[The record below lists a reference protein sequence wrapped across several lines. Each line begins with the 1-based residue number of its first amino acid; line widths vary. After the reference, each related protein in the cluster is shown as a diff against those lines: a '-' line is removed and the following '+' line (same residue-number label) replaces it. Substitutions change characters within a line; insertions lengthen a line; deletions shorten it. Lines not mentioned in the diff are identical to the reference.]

1 MATSLEGTDG
11 NPTDL
16 LLKEKLNLKD
26 DGNNLDSG
34 GESENEKTHVHR
46 IFHNIGDA
54 LPNFD
59 PVKDEINILDWIDKM
74 EECGDLYNWDEVAI
88 KHFALSKLQGVA
100 KKWRDSLPSERRSW
114 EEWKGLLYETF
125 PANIGAVDLRINAEN
140 YKRKNNQNVTEY
152 FFEKLTLCNKAS
164 MLPEEAIE
172 WIVRGL
178 ENNRFRDYLGPLHR
192 YKYPSE
198 LLPDIK
204 SADSYIGSVQK
215 SVPVRSFNQNLK
227 ENQTG
232 SFRNP
237 VKKEVSCFRCHEK
250 GHYSRQCPKGNVNNQ
265 IGGQHREGGF
275 STSQSAGRL
284 SSGSN
289 NSSSFRKPE
298 NAIQV
303 IGNQSNHQ
311 KYFKDALINDKPI
324 KSYVDLGSSCV
335 TIRLEDAECNGFTF
349 MESEDLQPLVGYGN
363 GIVKPLGIF
372 SAKITVDGVEAKCK
386 IHVVPNSMQVVPL
399 LIGHPFTEQKHVS
412 VLSDHSGLKINQINF
427 NIESVSKDK
436 AVLRADVN
444 QVIPSNYLGHVTV
457 VGDQKDVDVCINAG
471 FRESG
476 QVIPGCVV
484 TTNECGKT
492 VVPILN
498 ISESPL
504 EIKEGCILARGDVCV
519 QGPDIVTLVKDVNNL
534 ENDKKLLIEDINT
547 DVKGEDAEQLLNLM
561 NEFTDIIG
569 DDITKLKCTDK
580 IEMEIELN
588 DNKPVYYRPYRLA
601 AAEREQL
608 NVIVGDLKTA
618 GIIEDSKSPFASP
631 VILVRKKTGEYRLCI
646 DYRSLN
652 KITVKDHFPLPRIDD
667 QLDRL
672 YNKKYFSS
680 LDLMSGYYQVPMKKD
695 SVEKTAFITPDG
707 KYNFLRMPFGLTNA
721 PSVFQRLLNV
731 ILGNLSYTTAMAY
744 LDDIIIPSMN
754 IKEGLDNL
762 KLILEIIRNANL
774 TLNLKKCT
782 FLKTKIDYLGFTIS
796 LNSIGPGEKKINCL
810 KDFPRPTDIKSLR
823 SFIGLASYF
832 RRFVK
837 HFAIVLKPLS
847 DLLLKDAKFVWAR
860 DQETAFELIKTL
872 LTTGPAL
879 AIYNPK
885 ARTELHTDGSSAGL
899 GGVLLQEQSDSKL
912 HAISCYSRKTTKDES
927 KYTSIELEA
936 LAIVCCLERFR
947 VYLIGIRFLIKT
959 DCNSLKLLESK
970 RDMNPRIARWFV
982 RLSEFNY
989 TIEHISGSINRVAD
1003 SLSRYP
1009 VEEAKE
1015 IELFGLPVLG
1025 ISITTDWVA
1034 AMQRNSEEILSVRN
1048 KLEEGDSTTH
1058 EKFTMYNSRVY
1069 KKSKKEDKWR
1079 LYVPVELRLELISEA
1094 HRNLAH
1100 MGIDKTLLKL
1110 KETYYFPKMREA
1122 VTTYV
1127 NRCINCLYYKTS
1139 SGKPPGFLHPLEKGS
1154 VPFQTVHTDHLGP
1167 IEKTN
1172 NENLHVL
1179 AIIDGFSKYV
1189 FLKATVSTGT
1199 VEVIAAFREFISH
1212 YGKPARIIS
1221 DRGTAFTS
1229 HDFQAFCDE
1238 YDIQHV
1244 KIATATPRANGQCE
1258 RINRTITQ
1266 SLSILT
1272 DLVEEEDWD
1281 EKLPEVQ
1288 WIMNNTIHRATK
1300 QTPSEIIFTYKSIG
1314 LKENPLTVEIERIN
1328 LDVGNKKPVINTEQ
1342 LLKDNS
1348 IKLKEQYDKKR
1359 RKAPEFTIG
1368 DLVMLDIEP
1377 AGDKRKLRIRRR
1389 GPYEIVKVLDKDRCV
1404 IKDIEGEKQS
1414 LREYSGII
1422 SVDKLK
1428 LIPKSR
1434 LDFEY
1439 Y

>member
-1 MATSLEGTDG
+1 MSTENVKGDADSELPKNDINRSDG
-11 NPTDL
+11 DN
-16 LLKEKLNLKD
+16 
-26 DGNNLDSG
+26 G
-34 GESENEKTHVHR
+34 GPNGQTQNGGVHVHR
-46 IFHNIGDA
+46 MFHNVGDA
-54 LPNFD
+54 LPAFD
-59 PVKDEINILDWIDKM
+59 PVKDDINILDWIDKI
-74 EECGDLYNWDEVAI
+74 EEYGDLYDWDEIAI
-88 KHFALSKLQGVA
+88 KHFALMKLHGVA
-100 KKWRDSLPSERRSW
+100 RKWRDSLPSENRSW
-114 EEWKGLLYETF
+114 EEWKSILFATF
-125 PANIGAVDLRINAEN
+125 PSGKSVVDLRIIAEN
-140 YKRKNNQNVTEY
+140 YKRKSQQNVTEY
-152 FFEKLTLCNKAS
+152 FFEKLSLCNKAS
-164 MLPEEAIE
+164 MCEEESIE

-178 ENNRFRDYLGPLHR
+178 ENNRFRDFLGPLHR
-192 YKYPSE
+192 YTNPSQ

-204 SADSYIGSVQK
+204 AADSYIGSVQR
-215 SVPVRSFNQNLK
+215 SVAVKPVNIVK

-232 SFRNP
+232 SFRNA
-237 VKKEVSCFRCHEK
+237 VRKEISCFRCHEK
-250 GHYSRQCPKGNVNNQ
+250 GHYSRQCPKGNNTSDLKHQ
-265 IGGQHREGGF
+265 IDSSSGQGASSSRSAGVGYS
-275 STSQSAGRL
+275 STS
-284 SSGSN
+284 SSYK
-289 NSSSFRKPE
+289 KPE
-298 NAIQV
+298 NVIQV
-303 IGNQSNHQ
+303 IGNHQ
-311 KYFKDALINDKPI
+311 KYFKDAFVNGKPI
-324 KSYVDLGSSCV
+324 KSYIDLGSSCV
-335 TIRLEDAECNGFTF
+335 TIRLEEAERNGFTF
-349 MESEDLQPLVGYGN
+349 MESDDLQPLIGYGN

-372 SAKITVDGVEAKCK
+372 SAKIIVDSVEAKCK

-412 VLSDHSGLKINQINF
+412 LVSDCNGLRINQLDV
-427 NIESVSKDK
+427 NIESDSKDK
-436 AVLRADVN
+436 TIFRADVN

-457 VGDQKDVDVCINAG
+457 VGSQSDVDVCINAG
-471 FRESG
+471 FRETG
-476 QVIPGCVV
+476 QVVPGCVV
-484 TTNECGKT
+484 TTNKCGKT
-492 VVPILN
+492 VVPIMN

-504 EIKEGCILARGDVCV
+504 EIKEGSILARGDVCV
-519 QGPDIVTLVKDVNNL
+519 QGPEIISSIKKEGSLEKGKQLV
-534 ENDKKLLIEDINT
+534 IEDICT
-547 DVKGEDAEQLLNLM
+547 DAKGEDAEKLLKLLN
-561 NEFTDIIG
+561 EYTDIIG

-580 IEMEIELN
+580 IEMEIELS

-601 AAEREQL
+601 AAERDSL
-608 NVIVGDLKTA
+608 NVIIEDLKTA

-695 SVEKTAFITPDG
+695 SIEKTAFITPDG
-707 KYNFLRMPFGLTNA
+707 KYNFLRMPFGLSNA

-744 LDDIIIPSMN
+744 LDDIIIPSIN
-754 IKEGLDNL
+754 VEEGLANL
-762 KLILEIIRNANL
+762 RLILEVIRNANL

-796 LNSIGPGEKKINCL
+796 MNNISPGEKKIKCL
-810 KDFPRPTDIKSLR
+810 KEFPTPKDIRSVR
-823 SFIGLASYF
+823 SFIGLSSYF

-837 HFAIVLKPLS
+837 GFAVILKPMS
-847 DLLLKDAKFVWAR
+847 DLLLKDSKFEWGNS
-860 DQETAFELIKTL
+860 QESAFQRIKTL
-872 LTTGPAL
+872 LTTCPVL

-899 GGVLLQEQSDSKL
+899 GSVLLQEQPDSKL
-912 HAISCYSRKTTKDES
+912 HVIAYYGRRTTKEEA

-936 LAIVCCLERFR
+936 LAIVCSLERFR
-947 VYLIGIRFLIKT
+947 VYLIGIKFLIKT

-982 RLSEFNY
+982 RLSEFDY

-1015 IELFGLPVLG
+1015 MELIGLPVLG
-1025 ISITTDWVA
+1025 INITTDWVA
-1034 AMQRNSEEILSVRN
+1034 AMQRNSDEILSVRN
-1048 KLEEGDSTTH
+1048 KLEEGDSDTH
-1058 EKFTMYNSRVY
+1058 EKFTMYNGRVY

-1079 LYVPVELRLELISEA
+1079 LYVPVELRVELISEA

-1100 MGIDKTLLKL
+1100 MGIDKTLWKL

-1122 VTTYV
+1122 VSSYV

-1167 IEKTN
+1167 IVRTN

-1199 VEVIAAFREFISH
+1199 CEVVAAFREFISH

-1229 HDFQAFCDE
+1229 DDFKTFCDE
-1238 YDIQHV
+1238 FDIQHV
-1244 KIATATPRANGQCE
+1244 LIATATPRANGQCE

-1272 DLVEEEDWD
+1272 DMLEGEDWD

-1288 WIMNNTIHRATK
+1288 WVMNNTVHRVTK

-1328 LDVGNKKPVINTEQ
+1328 LEVGNKRPEVDTEQ
-1342 LLKDNS
+1342 LLKENAV
-1348 IKLKEQYDKKR
+1348 KLKLQYDKKR
-1359 RKAPEFTIG
+1359 RQSSGFKIG
-1368 DLVMLDIEP
+1368 DLVMLEMEP
-1377 AGDKRKLRIRRR
+1377 AGEKNKLRMRRR
-1389 GPYEIVKVLDKDRCV
+1389 GPYQVVKVLDKDRCV

-1414 LREYSGII
+1414 LREYSGVI

-1428 LIPKSR
+1428 LVPKS
-1434 LDFEY
+1434 DFVFY
-1439 Y
+1439 